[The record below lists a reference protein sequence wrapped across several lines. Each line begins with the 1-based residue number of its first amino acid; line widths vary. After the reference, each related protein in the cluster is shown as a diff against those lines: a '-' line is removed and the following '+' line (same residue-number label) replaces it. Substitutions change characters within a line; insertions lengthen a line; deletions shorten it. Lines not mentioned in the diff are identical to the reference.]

1 MIKIALAVP
10 YKGFIENAYQIFRQH
25 NEFYRAVDQ
34 ENYEMEEVIVT
45 SENVNQIKIE
55 ADIVLTRGLLAE
67 ILASLSKDIPVVEI
81 TVPAADILRTI
92 RNCVEHYGKQKIGI
106 IAAGNMLDGI
116 TELSDLSEAPIRT
129 FVLTPDW
136 NNEMLV
142 KRAVSEGCKVILGG
156 VNTCRYAAEN
166 HVSFMMIQTSQE
178 AFWNALSDVKRTW
191 SIFRKEQEKALRL
204 QALLDIS
211 HDGILLID
219 PDFKLTAMNRKAQSV
234 LGIDGEHLPVD
245 ALSLGGELKDVL
257 AGDEE
262 YVNRLVQY
270 GSNMLNVSKNV
281 LKIQSSICGY
291 VVNVQAVKEIQSME
305 HDIRKRICKKGH
317 IARYRFDDITGE
329 SPVMISTV
337 ETARRYS
344 RTSSNILLIGQSGTG
359 KEMFAQSIHN
369 DSQRRR
375 MPFVAVNCA
384 AIPEQLLESELFGYA
399 PGAFTGAHRDG
410 KAGLF
415 ELAHKG
421 TLFLDEIGEI
431 SLTLQAKLLRVL
443 QEREIMRVGGDSV
456 IPVDIRILAATNQ
469 NLEQLAAERQFRE
482 DLLYRLDVLRINIPS
497 LNQRR
502 EDISLLADS
511 YMRRA
516 FPDIRITDEA
526 KAYLEQMD
534 WPGNVRQLFNFCE
547 RLAVLCNGFAVD
559 ADLVAAVS
567 YREESRLGQVQ
578 SSLVRRTNSVLFLR
592 PLHPAITIRATQPK
606 LLASAVPRFGASCGN
621 MESGHKTILSNPAGL
636 FLGEN
641 PAGYLFFPEAF

>member
-67 ILASLSKDIPVVEI
+67 ILASLSKNIPVVEI

-166 HVSFMMIQTSQE
+166 HVSFMMIQISQE

-204 QALLDIS
+204 HALLDIS

-305 HDIRKRICKKGH
+305 HDIRKRICKRGH

-384 AIPEQLLESELFGYA
+384 AIPEQLLESELFGYV

-431 SLTLQAKLLRVL
+431 SLPLQAKLLRVL

-511 YMRRA
+511 YMKRA

-547 RLAVLCNGFAVD
+547 RLAVLCNGF
-559 ADLVAAVS
+559 
-567 YREESRLGQVQ
+567 GGC
-578 SSLVRRTNSVLFLR
+578 R
-592 PLHPAITIRATQPK
+592 P
-606 LLASAVPRFGASCGN
+606 CGRC
-621 MESGHKTILSNPAGL
+621 ILTGRNPARDRFSPL
-636 FLGEN
+636 
-641 PAGYLFFPEAF
+641 

>member
-67 ILASLSKDIPVVEI
+67 ILASLSKNIPVVEI

-344 RTSSNILLIGQSGTG
+344 CLLYTSPSPRAFCLDKAEQEKRCSRQVSIMTASAGGCPLWLLI
-359 KEMFAQSIHN
+359 
-369 DSQRRR
+369 
-375 MPFVAVNCA
+375 V
-384 AIPEQLLESELFGYA
+384 LLFRNSFWKA
-399 PGAFTGAHRDG
+399 SCSVMHR
-410 KAGLF
+410 GL
-415 ELAHKG
+415 
-421 TLFLDEIGEI
+421 
-431 SLTLQAKLLRVL
+431 L
-443 QEREIMRVGGDSV
+443 QERTG
-456 IPVDIRILAATNQ
+456 T
-469 NLEQLAAERQFRE
+469 ERRDF
-482 DLLYRLDVLRINIPS
+482 LS
-497 LNQRR
+497 
-502 EDISLLADS
+502 
-511 YMRRA
+511 
-516 FPDIRITDEA
+516 
-526 KAYLEQMD
+526 
-534 WPGNVRQLFNFCE
+534 WPTKEPFFWTRSE
-547 RLAVLCNGFAVD
+547 RF
-559 ADLVAAVS
+559 
-567 YREESRLGQVQ
+567 
-578 SSLVRRTNSVLFLR
+578 
-592 PLHPAITIRATQPK
+592 H
-606 LLASAVPRFGASCGN
+606 
-621 MESGHKTILSNPAGL
+621 
-636 FLGEN
+636 
-641 PAGYLFFPEAF
+641 

>member
-1 MIKIALAVP
+1 M
-10 YKGFIENAYQIFRQH
+10 NAGETCCVRGVQG
-25 NEFYRAVDQ
+25 
-34 ENYEMEEVIVT
+34 
-45 SENVNQIKIE
+45 
-55 ADIVLTRGLLAE
+55 DI
-67 ILASLSKDIPVVEI
+67 
-81 TVPAADILRTI
+81 
-92 RNCVEHYGKQKIGI
+92 
-106 IAAGNMLDGI
+106 
-116 TELSDLSEAPIRT
+116 
-129 FVLTPDW
+129 
-136 NNEMLV
+136 
-142 KRAVSEGCKVILGG
+142 GG

-305 HDIRKRICKKGH
+305 HDIRKRICKRGH

-369 DSQRRR
+369 DSSAGGC
-375 MPFVAVNCA
+375 PLW
-384 AIPEQLLESELFGYA
+384 LLIVLLFRNS
-399 PGAFTGAHRDG
+399 FW
-410 KAGLF
+410 KASCSVMYRGL
-415 ELAHKG
+415 
-421 TLFLDEIGEI
+421 
-431 SLTLQAKLLRVL
+431 L
-443 QEREIMRVGGDSV
+443 QERTGTERRDFLSWPTKEPFFWTKSERFHCRCRRNYCGFFRRGRLMRVG
-456 IPVDIRILAATNQ
+456 
-469 NLEQLAAERQFRE
+469 E
-482 DLLYRLDVLRINIPS
+482 
-497 LNQRR
+497 
-502 EDISLLADS
+502 
-511 YMRRA
+511 
-516 FPDIRITDEA
+516 
-526 KAYLEQMD
+526 
-534 WPGNVRQLFNFCE
+534 
-547 RLAVLCNGFAVD
+547 
-559 ADLVAAVS
+559 
-567 YREESRLGQVQ
+567 
-578 SSLVRRTNSVLFLR
+578 
-592 PLHPAITIRATQPK
+592 
-606 LLASAVPRFGASCGN
+606 
-621 MESGHKTILSNPAGL
+621 ILSFPWISASWRLPTRIWSSWRLSVSFGRIYCTAGCAADQYSLSEPAQGGYFSACG
-636 FLGEN
+636 FLYETRVS
-641 PAGYLFFPEAF
+641 

>member
-67 ILASLSKDIPVVEI
+67 ILASLSKNIPVVEI

-142 KRAVSEGCKVILGG
+142 KRAESEGCKVILGG

-305 HDIRKRICKKGH
+305 HDIRKRICKRGH

-431 SLTLQAKLLRVL
+431 SLPLQAKLLRVL

-567 YREESRLGQVQ
+567 LQGGIPLG
-578 SSLVRRTNSVLFLR
+578 TGSVLSGEEDEQR
-592 PLHPAITIRATQPK
+592 IISKT
-606 LLASAVPRFGASCGN
+606 LASCHYHKGN
-621 MESGHKTILSNPAGL
+621 TAKA
-636 FLGEN
+636 LGISRSTLWRKLREY
-641 PAGYLFFPEAF
+641 GIRT

>member
-10 YKGFIENAYQIFRQH
+10 YEGFIENAYQIFRQH

-142 KRAVSEGCKVILGG
+142 ERAVSEGCKVILGG

-384 AIPEQLLESELFGYA
+384 AIPEQLLESELFGYV

-431 SLTLQAKLLRVL
+431 SLPLQAKLLRVL

-567 YREESRLGQVQ
+567 LQGGIPLG
-578 SSLVRRTNSVLFLR
+578 TGSVLSGEEDEQR
-592 PLHPAITIRATQPK
+592 IISKP
-606 LLASAVPRFGASCGN
+606 LASCHYHKGN
-621 MESGHKTILSNPAGL
+621 TAKA
-636 FLGEN
+636 LGISRSTLWRKLREY
-641 PAGYLFFPEAF
+641 GIRT

>member
-1 MIKIALAVP
+1 
-10 YKGFIENAYQIFRQH
+10 
-25 NEFYRAVDQ
+25 
-34 ENYEMEEVIVT
+34 
-45 SENVNQIKIE
+45 
-55 ADIVLTRGLLAE
+55 
-67 ILASLSKDIPVVEI
+67 
-81 TVPAADILRTI
+81 
-92 RNCVEHYGKQKIGI
+92 
-106 IAAGNMLDGI
+106 MLDGI

-415 ELAHKG
+415 FFELAHKG

-443 QEREIMRVGGDSV
+443 QERKIMRVGGDSV

-469 NLEQLAAERQFRE
+469 NLEQLAAGRQFRE

-567 YREESRLGQVQ
+567 LQGGIPLG
-578 SSLVRRTNSVLFLR
+578 TGSVLSGEEDEQR
-592 PLHPAITIRATQPK
+592 IISKTLHPAITIRATQPK
-606 LLASAVPRFGASCGN
+606 LLASAVPRFGVSCGN

-641 PAGYLFFPEAF
+641 PLDICFFPEAF

>member
-1 MIKIALAVP
+1 M
-10 YKGFIENAYQIFRQH
+10 
-25 NEFYRAVDQ
+25 
-34 ENYEMEEVIVT
+34 
-45 SENVNQIKIE
+45 
-55 ADIVLTRGLLAE
+55 
-67 ILASLSKDIPVVEI
+67 
-81 TVPAADILRTI
+81 
-92 RNCVEHYGKQKIGI
+92 
-106 IAAGNMLDGI
+106 
-116 TELSDLSEAPIRT
+116 
-129 FVLTPDW
+129 
-136 NNEMLV
+136 
-142 KRAVSEGCKVILGG
+142 
-156 VNTCRYAAEN
+156 
-166 HVSFMMIQTSQE
+166 
-178 AFWNALSDVKRTW
+178 
-191 SIFRKEQEKALRL
+191 
-204 QALLDIS
+204 
-211 HDGILLID
+211 
-219 PDFKLTAMNRKAQSV
+219 
-234 LGIDGEHLPVD
+234 D

-431 SLTLQAKLLRVL
+431 SLPLQAKLLRVL

-469 NLEQLAAERQFRE
+469 NLEQLAAGRQFRE

-567 YREESRLGQVQ
+567 LQGGIP
-578 SSLVRRTNSVLFLR
+578 LRTGSVLSGEEDEQR
-592 PLHPAITIRATQPK
+592 IISKT
-606 LLASAVPRFGASCGN
+606 LASCHYHKGN
-621 MESGHKTILSNPAGL
+621 TAKA
-636 FLGEN
+636 LGISRSTLWRKLREY
-641 PAGYLFFPEAF
+641 GIRT

>member
-10 YKGFIENAYQIFRQH
+10 CKGFIDNAYQIFRQH
-25 NEFYRAVDQ
+25 NDFYRAVDP
-34 ENYEMEEVIVT
+34 EHYEMEEVIVT

-67 ILASLSKDIPVVEI
+67 ILASLSKNIPVVEI
-81 TVPAADILRTI
+81 VIPAADILRTI
-92 RNCVEHYGKQKIGI
+92 RRCVERYGKQKIGI

-156 VNTCRYAAEN
+156 VNTCRYAAQN
-166 HVSFMMIQTSQE
+166 HVSGMMIQTSQE
-178 AFWNALSDVKRTW
+178 AFWNALSNVKRTW

-219 PDFKLTAMNRKAQSV
+219 PNFKLTAMNRKAQTV
-234 LGIDGEHLPVD
+234 LGIDGEHLPID
-245 ALSLGGELKDVL
+245 ALSFGGELKDVL

-262 YVNRLVQY
+262 YMNRLVQY
-270 GSNMLNVSKNV
+270 GSNLLNVSKNV
-281 LKIQSSICGY
+281 LKIRSAICGY

-317 IARYRFDDITGE
+317 VARYRFDDITGG
-329 SPVMISTV
+329 SPVMMSTV

-369 DSQRRR
+369 YSQRRR

-399 PGAFTGAHRDG
+399 PGAFTGANKDG

-431 SLTLQAKLLRVL
+431 SLPLQAKLLRVL
-443 QEREIMRVGGDSV
+443 QEREIMRVGGDAV

-469 NLEQLAAERQFRE
+469 NLEQLAAEHRFRE

-511 YMRRA
+511 YMSRA

-547 RLAVLCNGFAVD
+547 RLAVLSSGFVVD
-559 ADLVAAVS
+559 ADLVSAVS
-567 YREESRLGQVQ
+567 LQGGIPAETSG
-578 SSLVRRTNSVLFLR
+578 SLSGGKDEQRIISDT
-592 PLHPAITIRATQPK
+592 
-606 LLASAVPRFGASCGN
+606 LASCHYHKGN
-621 MESGHKTILSNPAGL
+621 TAKA
-636 FLGEN
+636 LGMSRSTLWRKLREY
-641 PAGYLFFPEAF
+641 GIRT

>member
-369 DSQRRR
+369 DSQRSR

-469 NLEQLAAERQFRE
+469 NLEQLAAGRQFRE
-482 DLLYRLDVLRINIPS
+482 DLLYQI
-497 LNQRR
+497 
-502 EDISLLADS
+502 
-511 YMRRA
+511 
-516 FPDIRITDEA
+516 
-526 KAYLEQMD
+526 
-534 WPGNVRQLFNFCE
+534 G
-547 RLAVLCNGFAVD
+547 
-559 ADLVAAVS
+559 
-567 YREESRLGQVQ
+567 
-578 SSLVRRTNSVLFLR
+578 
-592 PLHPAITIRATQPK
+592 
-606 LLASAVPRFGASCGN
+606 SCG
-621 MESGHKTILSNPAGL
+621 SI
-636 FLGEN
+636 
-641 PAGYLFFPEAF
+641 FPL

>member
-67 ILASLSKDIPVVEI
+67 ILASLSKNIPVVEI

-219 PDFKLTAMNRKAQSV
+219 PDFKLTAMNRKEQSV
-234 LGIDGEHLPVD
+234 
-245 ALSLGGELKDVL
+245 
-257 AGDEE
+257 
-262 YVNRLVQY
+262 R
-270 GSNMLNVSKNV
+270 
-281 LKIQSSICGY
+281 
-291 VVNVQAVKEIQSME
+291 
-305 HDIRKRICKKGH
+305 
-317 IARYRFDDITGE
+317 
-329 SPVMISTV
+329 
-337 ETARRYS
+337 
-344 RTSSNILLIGQSGTG
+344 
-359 KEMFAQSIHN
+359 
-369 DSQRRR
+369 
-375 MPFVAVNCA
+375 
-384 AIPEQLLESELFGYA
+384 
-399 PGAFTGAHRDG
+399 
-410 KAGLF
+410 
-415 ELAHKG
+415 
-421 TLFLDEIGEI
+421 
-431 SLTLQAKLLRVL
+431 
-443 QEREIMRVGGDSV
+443 
-456 IPVDIRILAATNQ
+456 
-469 NLEQLAAERQFRE
+469 
-482 DLLYRLDVLRINIPS
+482 
-497 LNQRR
+497 
-502 EDISLLADS
+502 
-511 YMRRA
+511 
-516 FPDIRITDEA
+516 
-526 KAYLEQMD
+526 
-534 WPGNVRQLFNFCE
+534 
-547 RLAVLCNGFAVD
+547 
-559 ADLVAAVS
+559 
-567 YREESRLGQVQ
+567 
-578 SSLVRRTNSVLFLR
+578 
-592 PLHPAITIRATQPK
+592 
-606 LLASAVPRFGASCGN
+606 
-621 MESGHKTILSNPAGL
+621 
-636 FLGEN
+636 
-641 PAGYLFFPEAF
+641 